1 MVAQPQKKAAH
12 RSFGA
17 RLRVAKVMRWRG
29 RLLVLGPYVYE
40 RRSAPVLLAVSV
52 AYVAL
57 ALVEIL
63 PGIPL
68 PEWLIF
74 LNGALWII
82 LLVDYIWRLVFLAY
96 DPRRYWRT
104 PLCLLDLVVLAS
116 FPVLLVL
123 GSGFLGLALI
133 PRIIREVML
142 IRSAGRARHWATRN
156 ALRWLVPL
164 ALVVIVLSAAYVWR
178 AESYHADSG
187 IQSFWDALW
196 WTVATML
203 KVDYGDTYPHTMGGQ
218 IAAITL
224 MVLGFAAF
232 GWFTAALASVF
243 VENDDAA
250 ADEKML
256 EKFDV
261 IAMRL
266 ASLEAHLTGGE
277 GAVTDAAEKQ
287 ERTSGRATHGFL
299 DDWERLAALHKDGQL
314 TEEEFD
320 GLKATLLDQQR
331 PQSGGA

>member
-1 MVAQPQKKAAH
+1 MVVQPQKHAAH
-12 RSFGA
+12 RSLGA
-17 RLRVAKVMRWRG
+17 RLRAAEVMRWHG
-29 RLLVLGPYVYE
+29 RLLVWALYDYE

-82 LLVDYIWRLVFLAY
+82 LLVDYVWRLVFLAD

-123 GSGFLGLALI
+123 SSGFLGLALI
-133 PRIIREVML
+133 PRIIREVLL
-142 IRSAGRARHWATRN
+142 ITSGRARHWATRS
-156 ALRWLVPL
+156 ALRWLVPF

-196 WTVATML
+196 WTIATML

-250 ADEKML
+250 VDEKMHL
-256 EKFDV
+256 KLDV
-261 IAMRL
+261 IAMQL

-277 GAVTDAAEKQ
+277 GAVTDAAEEQ
-287 ERTSGRATHGFL
+287 EWTSGRATHGFL

-331 PQSGGA
+331 PHSGGA

>member
-1 MVAQPQKKAAH
+1 
-12 RSFGA
+12 
-17 RLRVAKVMRWRG
+17 
-29 RLLVLGPYVYE
+29 
-40 RRSAPVLLAVSV
+40 
-52 AYVAL
+52 
-57 ALVEIL
+57 LVEIL

-74 LNGALWII
+74 LNGAIWII
-82 LLVDYIWRLVFLAY
+82 LLVDYVWRLVFLAH

-123 GSGFLGLALI
+123 GSGVLGLALI
-133 PRIIREVML
+133 PRIIREVLL
-142 IRSAGRARHWATRN
+142 ITPGGARHWATRN
-156 ALRWLVPL
+156 ALRWLVPF
-164 ALVVIVLSAAYVWR
+164 ALVVIVVSAAYVWR

-196 WTVATML
+196 WTIATML
-203 KVDYGDTYPHTMGGQ
+203 KVDYGDTYPHTMAGQ

-232 GWFTAALASVF
+232 GWLTAALASVF

-250 ADEKML
+250 VDEEML
-256 EKFDV
+256 EKLDV
-261 IAMRL
+261 IARQLARL
-266 ASLEAHLTGGE
+266 DAHLTGGE
-277 GAVTDAAEKQ
+277 GAVADGAE
-287 ERTSGRATHGFL
+287 EREWTSGRARHAVL
-299 DDWERLAALHKDGQL
+299 DDLERLAALHKDGQL

-331 PQSGGA
+331 PHSGGT